1 VGAVAL
7 KAKICV
13 NNWAGRRELPCEVLR
28 ETETRYVCR
37 MLSEGLLPR
46 GRVDAGD
53 IVEVPKYA
61 VRIETPDHER
71 EIPRQDK
78 TQEESALPQG
88 RGESLVAQLDSALN
102 QAEQLRD
109 QQIQQ
114 QYSDQL
120 GIYVQEK
127 AQQID
132 RLQSSLAASLTSE
145 QAQLQAIQ
153 QRAPGWTAGKKTHAQ
168 WEQQVARR
176 KTRIAQ
182 IALRLDRVGEIEEA
196 AGVYAETK
204 IEELAERK
212 LRLDKPEL
220 AQEWDKIQHRERQAA
235 IPKIEQSRSIT
246 EELVQTLTL
255 SRTPENK

>member
-1 VGAVAL
+1 V
-7 KAKICV
+7 
-13 NNWAGRRELPCEVLR
+13 
-28 ETETRYVCR
+28 
-37 MLSEGLLPR
+37 LLPR

-88 RGESLVAQLDSALN
+88 RGESLIAQLDSAVN

-127 AQQID
+127 AQQIY
-132 RLQSSLAASLTSE
+132 RLQSSMVAALTSE

-153 QRAPGWTAGKKTHAQ
+153 KSTW
-168 WEQQVARR
+168 
-176 KTRIAQ
+176 
-182 IALRLDRVGEIEEA
+182 LDRRQKSARSVGA
-196 AGVYAETK
+196 AGCATK
-204 IEELAERK
+204 DQDRA
-212 LRLDKPEL
+212 DC
-220 AQEWDKIQHRERQAA
+220 AA
-235 IPKIEQSRSIT
+235 
-246 EELVQTLTL
+246 LG
-255 SRTPENK
+255 